1 VDIIVDLDGTLTD
14 CRHRLHH
21 LETKDWGA
29 FFAGMYDDEPNTAVL
44 ATVEALMDAHH
55 RIIYCSGRP
64 EQYRSITD
72 RWLLKWMLPIEPL
85 YMRKKGDYRPD
96 DVIKFELL
104 IQIREEGYD
113 PVLVIDDRPSVVNM
127 WRRHGLSVFQY
138 LQPLNPDDHLDIAGR

>member
-1 VDIIVDLDGTLTD
+1 
-14 CRHRLHH
+14 
-21 LETKDWGA
+21 
-29 FFAGMYDDEPNTAVL
+29 
-44 ATVEALMDAHH
+44 MDAHH

-64 EQYRSITD
+64 EQYRSVTD

-85 YMRKKGDYRPD
+85 YMRKQGDYRPD

-138 LQPLNPDDHLDIAGR
+138 LQPLNSDDHLNTVNQ